1 MTTHILDNRF
11 EEFKRKKRE
20 FEEKFPSLKGK
31 DFDDDACGWDAIY
44 IHDISN
50 HCRDNQRIKEII
62 NKPIIFKCNF
72 KVENELIEAAIV
84 LERERILKELRLD
97 K

>member
-1 MTTHILDNRF
+1 MTTHILNNRF

-31 DFDDDACGWDAIY
+31 DFDDDTCGLDAIY
-44 IHDISN
+44 IQDIQE
-50 HCRDNQRIKEII
+50 HCRDNQRIEKAIGEITFI
-62 NKPIIFKCNF
+62 RG
-72 KVENELIEAAIV
+72 IEPEDNIHNAV
-84 LERERILKELRLD
+84 NRERERILKELRLD